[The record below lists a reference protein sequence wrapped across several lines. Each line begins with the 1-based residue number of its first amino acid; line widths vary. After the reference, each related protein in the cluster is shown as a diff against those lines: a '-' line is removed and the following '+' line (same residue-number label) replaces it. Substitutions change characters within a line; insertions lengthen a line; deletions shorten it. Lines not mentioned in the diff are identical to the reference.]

1 MTRWLRVMV
10 EARISGKTRMVRKA
24 RVASYTRRVGI
35 IRSTRINSTNL
46 LKPE

>member
-1 MTRWLRVMV
+1 MV

-24 RVASYTRRVGI
+24 RVTSSPRRVKI
-35 IRSTRINSTNL
+35 IRSTKIYSTNL